1 MCIHNFACVFNRARL
16 HLCVTRQLAVYVVS
30 GKRVTVGTR
39 PEQGDASDRQA
50 WRGEV
55 SERAPGGLSMVLG
68 KT

>member
-1 MCIHNFACVFNRARL
+1 MCVCV
-16 HLCVTRQLAVYVVS
+16 CVCVVS

-39 PEQGDASDRQA
+39 PEQGDAPDRRA